1 MTGWLEGRSLIGR
14 CESQRRNA
22 GASRCRGAF
31 KTTKRRVSHQNVFAE
46 QVMDESIYNEEMDGI
61 YRMIRS
67 GEYTS
72 AIDKMMVGDGFRLDA
87 VYKFDANH
95 SWYVLG
101 GIFLKIGNYNSAIE
115 SFRRSLKSWPE
126 DVDALMA
133 MGNIYSE
140 IKKYK
145 MAERFFRRG
154 LLINPENLGM
164 KFNLANALFDQGK
177 LDLALKEYASIARQE
192 SDLSGQANRMIGL
205 INQKARKTTRTR
217 P

>member
-1 MTGWLEGRSLIGR
+1 
-14 CESQRRNA
+14 
-22 GASRCRGAF
+22 
-31 KTTKRRVSHQNVFAE
+31 
-46 QVMDESIYNEEMDGI
+46 MDESIYNEEMDGI